1 MSNTFT
7 YDNNEDIRKYVDKYK
22 FDVKDFKDI
31 FINCEYYETRNSW
44 GHRGGVRIPTQ
55 YSCVVERKI
64 RYYNRTWECYTYQT
78 LLMNLLDDYATY
90 LTDIDYHKVLFL
102 EDNELKD
109 FKELKRSEFLK
120 KYTWCGAGNYRET
133 RKHLIRINEIEK

>member
-7 YDNNEDIRKYVDKYK
+7 YDNNEDVRNYVEKYK

-55 YSCVVERKI
+55 YSDVVTGKI
-64 RYYNRTWECYTYQT
+64 RYYNRTWECYTYQS
-78 LLMNLLDDYATY
+78 LLFRLLDKYATY
-90 LTDIDYHKVLFL
+90 LTDIDYSFVLTL
-102 EDNELKD
+102 KDNELED
-109 FKELKRSEFLK
+109 FKELKRSDFLK
-120 KYTWCGAGNYRET
+120 KYKYFSPKDYRET
-133 RKHLIRINEIEK
+133 RKHLVRIGEIK